1 MIDLKPPQCPITGD
15 TESRLVFHYTHPPE
29 IEVSFPRP
37 AGEPYLREVWQFLPS
52 GHFVSVHRMQVDT
65 SYSGSYVDSTY
76 KNEESMRAI
85 YQRIISLPPER
96 SDNFWR
102 FNEIKQFA
110 GSWFGRTSDLELLDI
125 GSGLGVFPSIVH
137 KEGWRCAAVDPDERA
152 VKHLTDTVGVDAIF
166 GDFMTLD
173 VFKQYDI
180 ITLNK
185 VLEHVPDPIAMLRR
199 TLDWLKPGGFV
210 YVEVPDGEIASHYGS
225 EREEFTIEHL
235 HVFSLASSAIL
246 ATQAKYTVQAI
257 ARIHE
262 PSSKYTIRLFLSK
275 GFK

>member
-1 MIDLKPPQCPITGD
+1 
-15 TESRLVFHYTHPPE
+15 
-29 IEVSFPRP
+29 
-37 AGEPYLREVWQFLPS
+37 
-52 GHFVSVHRMQVDT
+52 
-65 SYSGSYVDSTY
+65 
-76 KNEESMRAI
+76 
-85 YQRIISLPPER
+85 
-96 SDNFWR
+96 
-102 FNEIKQFA
+102 
-110 GSWFGRTSDLELLDI
+110 
-125 GSGLGVFPSIVH
+125 
-137 KEGWRCAAVDPDERA
+137 

-235 HVFSLASSAIL
+235 HIFSLASSAIL
-246 ATQAKYTVQAI
+246 ATQAGYLLENVTRV
-257 ARIHE
+257 HE
-262 PSSKYTIRLFLSK
+262 RSSKYTLRLFLAINQEPLNEQTK
-275 GFK
+275 F